1 MTVGITEF
9 DTAQGVSALAA
20 FAAVH
25 LLVAAS
31 PGPAFLAVSRTAIA
45 TSRSAGVIAA
55 AAMATGALI
64 WAIGTLLGLHVLFA
78 KAPWL
83 YDALRLGGAAY
94 LIYLGLGMLR
104 AAWRGG
110 AAETQAAAAPA
121 GHRTFL
127 RCLAVQL
134 SNPKA
139 AVFFGSIFVTL
150 LPAAAPLW
158 VKGAALVILAVNE
171 FGWYALVATVLSAPS
186 ARRIYGNAK
195 RGLNVLFGGFLTAL
209 GAKLALER

>member
-1 MTVGITEF
+1 MDF
-9 DTAQGVSALAA
+9 SLSQGVSVLAA

-31 PGPAFLAVSRTAIA
+31 PGPAFLAVSRTAIG
-45 TSRSAGVIAA
+45 TSRAAGLIAA
-55 AAMATGALI
+55 AAMATGALV
-64 WAIGTLLGLHVLFA
+64 WAVATFFGLHVLFA
-78 KAPWL
+78 QAPWL

-94 LIYLGLGMLR
+94 LIYLGVGMLR
-104 AAWRGG
+104 EAWRGG
-110 AAETQAAAAPA
+110 APVETVVPAAGRA
-121 GHRTFL
+121 TFL

-150 LPAAAPLW
+150 LPAEAPLW
-158 VKGAALVILAVNE
+158 VKGAALAILVMNE
-171 FGWYALVATVLSAPS
+171 FGWYALVALVLSAPR

-195 RGLNVLFGGFLTAL
+195 RALDALFGGFLTVL
-209 GAKLALER
+209 GVKLALSR

>member
-1 MTVGITEF
+1 MDF
-9 DTAQGVSALAA
+9 SLSQGVSVLAA

-31 PGPAFLAVSRTAIA
+31 PGPAFLAVSRTAIG
-45 TSRSAGVIAA
+45 TSRAAGLIAA
-55 AAMATGALI
+55 AAMATGALV
-64 WAIGTLLGLHVLFA
+64 WAVATFFGLHVLFA
-78 KAPWL
+78 QAPWL

-94 LIYLGLGMLR
+94 LIYLGVGMLR
-104 AAWRGG
+104 EAWRGG
-110 AAETQAAAAPA
+110 APVETVVPAAGRA
-121 GHRTFL
+121 TFL

-150 LPAAAPLW
+150 LPADAPLW
-158 VKGAALVILAVNE
+158 VKGAALAILVMNE
-171 FGWYALVATVLSAPS
+171 FGWYALVALVLSAPR

-195 RGLNVLFGGFLTAL
+195 RALDALFGGFLTVL
-209 GAKLALER
+209 GVKLALSR

>member
-1 MTVGITEF
+1 MPDF
-9 DTAQGVSALAA
+9 SLSQGVSVLAA

-31 PGPAFLAVSRTAIA
+31 PGPAFLAVSRTAIG

-64 WAIGTLLGLHVLFA
+64 WAVSTLFGLHVLFA
-78 KAPWL
+78 QAPWL

-104 AAWRGG
+104 DAWRGG
-110 AAETQAAAAPA
+110 GEAGRPSRLAPGGRA
-121 GHRTFL
+121 TFL

-150 LPAAAPLW
+150 LPATAPLW
-158 VKGAALVILAVNE
+158 VKAAALAILAMNE
-171 FGWYALVATVLSAPS
+171 FGWYALVALVLSAPP

-195 RGLNVLFGGFLTAL
+195 RGLDALFGGFLTAL
-209 GAKLALER
+209 GVKLALER

>member
-1 MTVGITEF
+1 MTDF
-9 DTAQGVSALAA
+9 SLSQGVSVLAA

-31 PGPAFLAVSRTAIA
+31 PGPAFLAVSRTAISA
-45 TSRSAGVIAA
+45 SRSAGVIGA

-64 WAIGTLLGLHVLFA
+64 WAVATLFGLHVLFA
-78 KAPWL
+78 QSPWL

-94 LIYLGLGMLR
+94 LIYLGVGMLH
-104 AAWRGG
+104 AAWRGKG
-110 AAETQAAAAPA
+110 GEPMQLVPA
-121 GHRTFL
+121 GRATFV

-150 LPAAAPLW
+150 LPAEAPLW
-158 VKGAALVILAVNE
+158 VKGAALAILAINE
-171 FGWYALVATVLSAPS
+171 FSWYALVAMVLSAPR

-195 RGLNVLFGGFLTAL
+195 RGLDALFGGFLTAL
-209 GAKLALER
+209 GVKLALSR